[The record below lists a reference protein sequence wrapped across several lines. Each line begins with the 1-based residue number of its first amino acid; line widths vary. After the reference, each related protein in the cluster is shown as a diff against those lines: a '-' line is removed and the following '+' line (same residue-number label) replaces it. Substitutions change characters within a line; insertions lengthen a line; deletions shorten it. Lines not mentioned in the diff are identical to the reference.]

1 MSSKSRTDWRIL
13 GCAAAAGVA
22 VALPAGIVLGRYGLS
37 DKPLAQERNASPVAG
52 GKRTRDVY
60 SPSFRNDPYVIEQQR
75 RIVETLEQAAAKPGK
90 TAEKLKKPG
99 GASKKPQP
107 ANARPSLEIGN

>member
-1 MSSKSRTDWRIL
+1 VSSKSRTDWRIL

-22 VALPAGIVLGRYGLS
+22 VALPAGIVVGRYGLDS
-37 DKPLAQERNASPVAG
+37 EPSASERDAAIVA

-75 RIVETLEQAAAKPGK
+75 RIVESLEQACRETRQNCKEAEEARRSVEEAAAG
-90 TAEKLKKPG
+90 
-99 GASKKPQP
+99 
-107 ANARPSLEIGN
+107 R

>member
-1 MSSKSRTDWRIL
+1 MSSKSRTDWRVL

-37 DKPLAQERNASPVAG
+37 GEPSRSETSAATVAG
-52 GKRTRDVY
+52 ERTRAVY

-75 RIVETLEQAAAKPGK
+75 RIVESLEQACRETRQHCREAEEARRSVEEAAAG
-90 TAEKLKKPG
+90 
-99 GASKKPQP
+99 
-107 ANARPSLEIGN
+107 R

>member
-1 MSSKSRTDWRIL
+1 VSSKSRTDWRIL

-37 DKPLAQERNASPVAG
+37 GEPPASERNAATVE

-60 SPSFRNDPYVIEQQR
+60 SPSFRDDPYVIEQQR
-75 RIVETLEQAAAKPGK
+75 RIVESLEQACRETRQNCREAEQARRSVEEAAAG
-90 TAEKLKKPG
+90 
-99 GASKKPQP
+99 
-107 ANARPSLEIGN
+107 R